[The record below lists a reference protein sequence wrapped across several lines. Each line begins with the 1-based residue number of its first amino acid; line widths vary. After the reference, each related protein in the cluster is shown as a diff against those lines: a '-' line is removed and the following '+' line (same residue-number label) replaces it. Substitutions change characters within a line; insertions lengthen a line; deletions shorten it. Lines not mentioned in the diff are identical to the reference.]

1 MPEGNRAWM
10 ITRYAEVRAALA
22 DPRLAKDWVGKLKP
36 ADFTPDPVTGYLSR
50 HLLSLDPPD
59 HTRLRRLVVK
69 AFTAR
74 RIAGL
79 RPRIEEITA
88 SLLDAMDGRFAGGE
102 ESLDLIEA
110 FAFPL
115 PITVICELLGVPAA
129 DQDKFQVWSHA
140 VVSSVVT
147 EEEFL
152 AAGTEMFHYFTAL
165 LAAKRR
171 SPRTT

>member
-1 MPEGNRAWM
+1 MRAKGPVTPVTMPEGNRAWM

-22 DPRLAKDWVGKLKP
+22 DPRLAKDWVGKLQP

-88 SLLDAMDGRFAGGE
+88 SLLDAMDGRFARGR
-102 ESLDLIEA
+102 
-110 FAFPL
+110 
-115 PITVICELLGVPAA
+115 GV
-129 DQDKFQVWSHA
+129 S
-140 VVSSVVT
+140 
-147 EEEFL
+147 
-152 AAGTEMFHYFTAL
+152 
-165 LAAKRR
+165 
-171 SPRTT
+171 

>member
-1 MPEGNRAWM
+1 M
-10 ITRYAEVRAALA
+10 
-22 DPRLAKDWVGKLKP
+22 
-36 ADFTPDPVTGYLSR
+36 TGYLSR

-74 RIAGL
+74 RVAGL

-88 SLLDAMDGRFAGGE
+88 SLLDAMEAASRRAR
-102 ESLDLIEA
+102 SLVDLIEA

-129 DQDKFQVWSHA
+129 DQDKFQ
-140 VVSSVVT
+140 
-147 EEEFL
+147 
-152 AAGTEMFHYFTAL
+152 AGRT
-165 LAAKRR
+165 R
-171 SPRTT
+171 SCRPW